1 MQLKHLFVFLL
12 VFLVSVADATVYS
25 QRNSSEYYQP
35 SKVIQKRGFNA
46 KKTKR
51 LILKKPLSF
60 KNFLTFFSFDFI
72 SIKTYQRQVFLTLKL
87 QKQLYQKIALEN
99 IQHTFLTT
107 KITSSNSVSSL
118 YIA

>member
-12 VFLVSVADATVYS
+12 VFLVSIADATVYP
-25 QRNSSEYYQP
+25 QRNSSEYHQS
-35 SKVIQKRGFNA
+35 SKVIQKREFNA

-60 KNFLTFFSFDFI
+60 KNFLTFFSFKFI
-72 SIKTYQRQVFLTLKL
+72 LEKTYQRQVFLTLKL
-87 QKQLYQKIALEN
+87 QKQLYQKIALQN
-99 IQHTFLTT
+99 IQHTFLAT
-107 KITSSNSVSSL
+107 KITSCNLVSFV